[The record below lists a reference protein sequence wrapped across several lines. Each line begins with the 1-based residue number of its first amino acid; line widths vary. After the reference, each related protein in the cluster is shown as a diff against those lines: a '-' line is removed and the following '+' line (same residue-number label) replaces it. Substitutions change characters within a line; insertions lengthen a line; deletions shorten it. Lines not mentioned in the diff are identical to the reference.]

1 MPLSANLIAARIP
14 DMPAPIIKTSRLDFA
29 VTKSDFELPDVRC
42 KSLSIIGIYSVDTL
56 SPTIKFIIL

>member
-1 MPLSANLIAARIP
+1 
-14 DMPAPIIKTSRLDFA
+14 MPAPIIKTSRLDFA

-42 KSLSIIGIYSVDTL
+42 KSLSIIGIYSEDTL